1 MKCIPF
7 LISLCFG
14 VSVFAQNPDAA
25 LQSKLD
31 IFNSKVQQ
39 TEKGERLRWMDSL
52 TTTIYDTNFYSN
64 PKFKYDSIA
73 KQTIKHAIA
82 LDSVS
87 KAAEHVANLIWYK
100 NAIVRE
106 PNEGILLFNT
116 YINDFKTIDS
126 NHTLAS

>member
-14 VSVFAQNPDAA
+14 VYVFAQNPDAA

-52 TTTIYDTNFYSN
+52 
-64 PKFKYDSIA
+64 
-73 KQTIKHAIA
+73 
-82 LDSVS
+82 
-87 KAAEHVANLIWYK
+87 
-100 NAIVRE
+100 
-106 PNEGILLFNT
+106 
-116 YINDFKTIDS
+116 
-126 NHTLAS
+126 